1 MSNKGVQGGRGAS
14 RLLHSVPCEPM
25 DSELVACLGQ
35 IRVTSFF
42 QVITLHFSSPVQ
54 RRNHRC
60 RSREPK
66 SLLAVRCLGAKF
78 YCSLSS
84 LHHTNLRHV
93 NPTLLL
99 LHKMGPA
106 SPHAGAGR
114 TEPSPSVSPVPSDYR
129 SHFHWCLHQVSCCHL
144 PLLKLPTSIH
154 QLRHFHLLQCLT
166 GTNASIYIAGA
177 LLREEYAEP

>member
-1 MSNKGVQGGRGAS
+1 MWSQQ
-14 RLLHSVPCEPM
+14 
-25 DSELVACLGQ
+25 VAAQWALWAHGFRTSCMPGTD
-35 IRVTSFF
+35 RVISFY
-42 QVITLHFSSPVQ
+42 QVITLHFSTPVQ
-54 RRNHRC
+54 RRNHHC

-84 LHHTNLRHV
+84 LHHTNLTHV

-106 SPHAGAGR
+106 SPHPGTGR
-114 TEPSPSVSPVPSDYR
+114 TEPSPSVSPVLSDYR